1 MLVVNLKGYPRLYLN
16 SRRGLS
22 LRYVV
27 FKERKYSA
35 PGGLAPPRADCIY
48 TIGEPGSQ
56 VNSEKTAP
64 PVFIGPGLSRRVL

>member
-27 FKERKYSA
+27 FKERTYST

-48 TIGEPGSQ
+48 NIGEPGSQ
-56 VNSEKTAP
+56 VNSENIAP
-64 PVFIGPGLSRRVL
+64 PVFTGPGMSGRVL